1 MASLPLQL
9 LARRQALFMPAPGLE
24 LDIDLFERDWLWV
37 TNVWRDGKKGTSS
50 DGTRVCYTYCR
61 CRSDSS
67 RARPVRDE
75 ADVKR
80 KRTYRSKNCNAA
92 LKMIRTT
99 GDRIVLSLTRPH
111 DHTLDYM
118 DSRGMSDALKIHIK
132 QIAKDHDG
140 KLALFKYIKDGPQA
154 EAYLDAGCKHL
165 TMDRVR
171 SAIASDNIGD
181 DGKLGKKCA
190 TAGGGSPQRSAAS
203 SRLWSSSDNNNHRTL
218 NDQHLAS
225 LARFPS
231 GPLPIGPTWAGD
243 PRYNAT
249 SSYPGA
255 TRYVHMAAMAENS
268 VGSIPV
274 QNLAALQQNM
284 LNSRQP
290 FMQAANAPRAP
301 ESMNYDLL
309 HRDARAL
316 GNGNTA
322 MHSSANANQPP
333 RPSSFGVPL
342 PYLAPL
348 PGSAPPS
355 YAPPPMMRATPQL
368 PPWQE
373 AYGPIAHAQ
382 SSPGYPGGDTQP
394 MDSQVY
400 RNYTESMVT
409 AKSATIT
416 PRKAWPDGGHG
427 AEEPAATGR
436 TPHTYVE
443 GDTGYI
449 DLENEWQK
457 DSPTAHSTA
466 SGIDELLADEL
477 LADASQAGP
486 QTQPQIADPSQRR
499 TRPETPSMA
508 CNKRH
513 SNGEIVSSASA
524 AAEKTPGFSQLFG
537 AVPKGPV
544 MSATQLFGQTQAP
557 SSPVP
562 DAPRS
567 DPVATRP
574 SPNINQRP
582 VVSSPPAHRSSPVYS
597 LHPRLTG
604 NPGEPRDTYTS
615 MEESDERRK
624 AREQVEAEWRRL
636 ATLEEDED
644 ETTGAAH
651 TEDHE
656 RSDTERVVEDASA
669 DAAGLQA
676 GLERKQT
683 ALIDLV
689 TPATVRHRG
698 ERLDF
703 EDFEDSDVELEIE
716 HDDRVEPEVDG
727 DDGDEETDV
736 YDEFTQTVLR
746 SQPNDGSGDEDGD
759 LHDDAASEEDGGAHH
774 DMHIAYGK
782 ARKESRPVGGV
793 NGAAKETAP
802 PQDGLADRI
811 VTATQ
816 QSAVADS
823 QPLHQ
828 NQVRLNQDT
837 GHVAASQKSS
847 YVPGSQYAG
856 RAGDVH
862 ALLRSSQNRHPAS
875 LPTPGEQSGRI
886 PSSPPLPDV
895 GSTLPEGSAEA
906 SLARRQVLAQFQQ
919 RPDVE
924 HRDREREIPES
935 DALVSDDMRPVT
947 AHSVRPGQASGLGD
961 SNTVLAPFSTAQT
974 HLSAIASQQSKMSA
988 DSPRK
993 RAGVKRFTD
1002 MAVDPSPPD
1011 ASLAEALEVAT
1022 AMGDVV
1028 SAEDQEVLDAISS
1041 PVRTGVTKRRKLTH
1055 SLLPSDGEH
1064 TYSTAMEGTGSVERA
1079 ASTLPSRSGR
1089 AEELHV
1095 PDPHDTDAPKGTPDS
1110 VTRRENAGAAAVS
1123 QLLAARSAHPTHLA
1137 KLAGHGRKA
1146 AATAE
1151 HEVAEKSVPQAL
1163 ILQSSNSG
1171 VKRAEKTRQPDLPN
1185 READDRRAAV
1195 AGDAEDAEADPL
1207 EPAPLT
1213 SVRLDLGQADGIS
1226 SPVTAPRRVFALF
1239 KGSFNNFYPA
1249 AWLGTSPD
1257 GKSYQL
1263 CFDDTTRTTVDAT
1276 HVRALDLRVGDS
1288 VKVDAKDMRNKIWTI
1303 VALGG
1308 SAKDA
1313 EERGVGPDI
1322 HGHSIAEVQV
1332 RSSGRNNLLPDD
1344 QTVHGVG
1351 DVVEVLVSNIY
1362 ITHSLWPG
1370 FADRAFMPPDGT
1382 NTIGDRLATPSTGF
1396 HTPDIETPI
1405 SRVRR
1410 IQATSRKSHLLEG
1423 SVTSASSRSGTS
1435 LFAGMAFAISYGS
1448 NEAEKAVISDQ
1459 IQDNGG
1465 IILETGFDELF
1476 DQPDLDTAM
1485 THIPGDRNDSTIVRK
1500 GLVLKGKYKHL
1511 GFVALVAD
1519 RHSRR
1524 AKYMQALALGLPTL
1538 SGRWLADS
1546 LDAEDDHPVPWA
1558 KYLLAAGESAY
1569 LGGAIRSRTLAS
1581 DVPAE
1586 AAKLQDTLATRNTL
1600 LNSDNVLLVSS
1611 AKNKSTWERRKT
1623 YAFLTL
1629 ALGAGNVKRVSD
1641 LAEATTVLT
1650 GGSGDEWKWVYVDGP
1665 IAEASAAMFGTGHA
1679 QGGKKRKRGDSAP
1692 RTNGKAMS
1700 ASSHDGRLKVVNDE
1714 FVVQSLILGALVD

>member
-99 GDRIVLSLTRPH
+99 GDRIVINLTRPH

-132 QIAKDHDG
+132 QIAKDHDS

-203 SRLWSSSDNNNHRTL
+203 SRLWSSSDNNNHHTL

-268 VGSIPV
+268 VGSVPV

-290 FMQAANAPRAP
+290 FMQAANAPGAP
-301 ESMNYDLL
+301 ESVDNSFH

-322 MHSSANANQPP
+322 MHSSANAYQPP

-373 AYGPIAHAQ
+373 AYRPIAHAQ
-382 SSPGYPGGDTQP
+382 SSSPGYPGGDTQP

-400 RNYTESMVT
+400 RNYTESMAT

-449 DLENEWQK
+449 DLENGWQK

-466 SGIDELLADEL
+466 SGIDELLADEQ

-486 QTQPQIADPSQRR
+486 QTQPRIADPSQRR

-508 CNKRH
+508 GNKRH

-524 AAEKTPGFSQLFG
+524 AAKKTPGFSQLFG

-574 SPNINQRP
+574 SPNINQRS
-582 VVSSPPAHRSSPVYS
+582 VVSSPPAYRSSPVYS
-597 LHPRLTG
+597 MQPRPTG
-604 NPGEPRDTYTS
+604 LPGEPRDTYTS

-624 AREQVEAEWRRL
+624 AREQVEAQWRRL

-644 ETTGAAH
+644 EVDGEGDGELRRQQAQ
-651 TEDHE
+651 
-656 RSDTERVVEDASA
+656 RIQRVMSDQTLSEWSKMRAPTRPGSRP
-669 DAAGLQA
+669 GSS
-676 GLERKQT
+676 RKQT

-689 TPATVRHRG
+689 TPATIRHRG

-727 DDGDEETDV
+727 DDGDEEADV

-746 SQPNDGSGDEDGD
+746 SQPNDGSGDEDRD
-759 LHDDAASEEDGGAHH
+759 LHDDAASEEDGDAHH

-782 ARKESRPVGGV
+782 AREESRPVGGV
-793 NGAAKETAP
+793 DGAAKETAP
-802 PQDGLADRI
+802 LRDGLADRI

-828 NQVRLNQDT
+828 NQIRLKQDT
-837 GHVAASQKSS
+837 GQVAAPPKSS
-847 YVPGSQYAG
+847 CVPGSQYAG

-862 ALLRSSQNRHPAS
+862 ALLRSSQNRHPPS
-875 LPTPGEQSGRI
+875 LPTSGEQS
-886 PSSPPLPDV
+886 
-895 GSTLPEGSAEA
+895 
-906 SLARRQVLAQFQQ
+906 
-919 RPDVE
+919 
-924 HRDREREIPES
+924 
-935 DALVSDDMRPVT
+935 
-947 AHSVRPGQASGLGD
+947 
-961 SNTVLAPFSTAQT
+961 
-974 HLSAIASQQSKMSA
+974 
-988 DSPRK
+988 
-993 RAGVKRFTD
+993 
-1002 MAVDPSPPD
+1002 
-1011 ASLAEALEVAT
+1011 
-1022 AMGDVV
+1022 
-1028 SAEDQEVLDAISS
+1028 
-1041 PVRTGVTKRRKLTH
+1041 
-1055 SLLPSDGEH
+1055 
-1064 TYSTAMEGTGSVERA
+1064 
-1079 ASTLPSRSGR
+1079 
-1089 AEELHV
+1089 
-1095 PDPHDTDAPKGTPDS
+1095 
-1110 VTRRENAGAAAVS
+1110 
-1123 QLLAARSAHPTHLA
+1123 
-1137 KLAGHGRKA
+1137 
-1146 AATAE
+1146 
-1151 HEVAEKSVPQAL
+1151 
-1163 ILQSSNSG
+1163 
-1171 VKRAEKTRQPDLPN
+1171 
-1185 READDRRAAV
+1185 
-1195 AGDAEDAEADPL
+1195 
-1207 EPAPLT
+1207 
-1213 SVRLDLGQADGIS
+1213 
-1226 SPVTAPRRVFALF
+1226 
-1239 KGSFNNFYPA
+1239 
-1249 AWLGTSPD
+1249 
-1257 GKSYQL
+1257 
-1263 CFDDTTRTTVDAT
+1263 
-1276 HVRALDLRVGDS
+1276 
-1288 VKVDAKDMRNKIWTI
+1288 
-1303 VALGG
+1303 
-1308 SAKDA
+1308 
-1313 EERGVGPDI
+1313 
-1322 HGHSIAEVQV
+1322 
-1332 RSSGRNNLLPDD
+1332 
-1344 QTVHGVG
+1344 
-1351 DVVEVLVSNIY
+1351 
-1362 ITHSLWPG
+1362 
-1370 FADRAFMPPDGT
+1370 
-1382 NTIGDRLATPSTGF
+1382 
-1396 HTPDIETPI
+1396 
-1405 SRVRR
+1405 
-1410 IQATSRKSHLLEG
+1410 
-1423 SVTSASSRSGTS
+1423 
-1435 LFAGMAFAISYGS
+1435 
-1448 NEAEKAVISDQ
+1448 
-1459 IQDNGG
+1459 
-1465 IILETGFDELF
+1465 
-1476 DQPDLDTAM
+1476 
-1485 THIPGDRNDSTIVRK
+1485 
-1500 GLVLKGKYKHL
+1500 
-1511 GFVALVAD
+1511 
-1519 RHSRR
+1519 
-1524 AKYMQALALGLPTL
+1524 
-1538 SGRWLADS
+1538 
-1546 LDAEDDHPVPWA
+1546 
-1558 KYLLAAGESAY
+1558 
-1569 LGGAIRSRTLAS
+1569 
-1581 DVPAE
+1581 
-1586 AAKLQDTLATRNTL
+1586 
-1600 LNSDNVLLVSS
+1600 
-1611 AKNKSTWERRKT
+1611 
-1623 YAFLTL
+1623 
-1629 ALGAGNVKRVSD
+1629 
-1641 LAEATTVLT
+1641 
-1650 GGSGDEWKWVYVDGP
+1650 
-1665 IAEASAAMFGTGHA
+1665 
-1679 QGGKKRKRGDSAP
+1679 
-1692 RTNGKAMS
+1692 
-1700 ASSHDGRLKVVNDE
+1700 
-1714 FVVQSLILGALVD
+1714 